1 MNQPFDVGAG
11 SSALP
16 FDLNVHSTIIS
27 HLSNAS
33 DHLHSL
39 SKSYTSLHPLSA
51 TQPPSQDAVLAD
63 VLTLTASIQNYHRS
77 LTQLVQPM
85 NGAEPMVLGA
95 EPFVSRLKEHASFLS
110 LLELRKRA
118 IRAAMQQIEGTNVKK
133 GGQRRDLRFTQTR
146 IEALIKQ
153 LGYVPSHS
161 KTPTFLPFGDDR
173 FLS

>member
-39 SKSYTSLHPLSA
+39 SESYSSLHPLSA

-95 EPFVSRLKEHASFLS
+95 ERFASRLKEHASFLS
-110 LLELRKRA
+110 RLEVRKRA
-118 IRAAMQQIEGTNVKK
+118 IRTAMEQIEGTNVKK
-133 GGQRRDLRFTQTR
+133 GGLRRDSRFTQKR

-153 LGYVPSHS
+153 LGYIHFLT
-161 KTPTFLPFGDDR
+161 KTDPFLPFW
-173 FLS
+173 